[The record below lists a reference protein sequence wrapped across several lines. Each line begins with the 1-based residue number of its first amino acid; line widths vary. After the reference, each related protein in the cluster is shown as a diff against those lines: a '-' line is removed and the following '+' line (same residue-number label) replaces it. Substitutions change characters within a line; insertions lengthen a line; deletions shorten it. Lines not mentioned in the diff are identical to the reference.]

1 MKYIYLIFKFILNY
15 HFILCPLAP
24 DFTTLANELK
34 EVANWLTLGVN
45 LRIPYHELQRIQ
57 LVHGLRYSGLLEML
71 DMWLKSGHASWVSLT
86 QALKKTGF
94 RTLANRIALTY
105 GK

>member
-1 MKYIYLIFKFILNY
+1 MFFILS
-15 HFILCPLAP
+15 PLAP

-94 RTLANRIALTY
+94 RTLAKRIALTY